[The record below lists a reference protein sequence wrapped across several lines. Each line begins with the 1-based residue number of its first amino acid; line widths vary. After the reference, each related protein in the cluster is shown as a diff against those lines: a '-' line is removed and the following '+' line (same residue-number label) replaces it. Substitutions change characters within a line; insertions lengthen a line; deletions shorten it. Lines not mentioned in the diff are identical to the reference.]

1 MAAIEGG
8 LRDDLVDMAVLDSQ
22 VMAKKDEVA
31 SDVDEL
37 EDDEMVDQLESGEEM
52 DLDDLTAL

>member
-1 MAAIEGG
+1 MASIEGG
-8 LRDDLVDMAVLDSQ
+8 LREDLVDMAVLDSQ

-37 EDDEMVDQLESGEEM
+37 EDEEMVDQLAGGE
-52 DLDDLTAL
+52 